1 MWQYIVRRIFTSI
14 IILFVI
20 AFILYLIIRSMPGDY
35 VVNITAGKKNVTPEM
50 VAQLMHIYGLD
61 TGVIEGYFKWLGN
74 ALQLD
79 FGNSFMYGE
88 PVTKILGE
96 RMLVSFTLMLPAF
109 FLELL
114 IGIPLGIF
122 SAIRPYSKTD
132 YALTTFAFI
141 GLSVPSF
148 FLAVVLKRT
157 LGYGAGIFPPFGL
170 VSATQ
175 DYTGFAHIM
184 DYAWHLVL
192 PVIVLSFT
200 SLGIYMRYSRSSMI
214 ESLGE
219 DYIRT
224 ARAKGLPERT
234 VIYGHGLRNAMIPIV
249 TLIGADIPA
258 LFGGAIITE
267 NLFAIPGIGWMGYQ
281 AMLAGDI
288 PLVMAFNIFLAA
300 LVLLG
305 NLLADISYAFVDP
318 RVRLS

>member
-1 MWQYIVRRIFTSI
+1 MWQYILRRIFVSV
-14 IILFVI
+14 IILFII
-20 AFILYLIIRSMPGDY
+20 ALILYLIIRAMPGDY
-35 VVNITAGKKNVTPEM
+35 IVNVTAGKKNVTPEM
-50 VAQLMHIYGLD
+50 VAQLRYLYGLD
-61 TGVIEGYFKWLGN
+61 TGVLEGYFKWLGN
-74 ALQLD
+74 ALRLD
-79 FGNSFMYGE
+79 FGNSFTYHS
-88 PVTKILGE
+88 PVTQILGE
-96 RMLVSFTLMLPAF
+96 RILVSFSLMLPAF

-114 IGIPLGIF
+114 IGVPLGIF
-122 SAIRPYSKTD
+122 SATRPYSKTD
-132 YALTTFAFI
+132 YSLTTLAFI

-148 FLAVVLKRT
+148 FLAVILKRT
-157 LGYGAGIFPPFGL
+157 LGYGAKIFPPFGL
-170 VSATQ
+170 VTATE

-192 PVIVLSFT
+192 PVTVLAFT

-214 ESLGE
+214 EALGE

-234 VIYGHGLRNAMIPIV
+234 VIYSHGLRNALIPIV

-281 AMLAGDI
+281 AMIAGDI